1 MTRTW
6 TFILDS
12 ITYINVFIA
21 FIEMYID
28 VDILKSLY
36 NVDINNKHLVK
47 YWCTWTNIE
56 HCLKYLLFPYYHIG
70 IYGNC

>member
-12 ITYINVFIA
+12 VTYINVFIA

-47 YWCTWTNIE
+47 YWCTWIII
-56 HCLKYLLFPYYHIG
+56 YYVLFI
-70 IYGNC
+70 IIIL

>member
-12 ITYINVFIA
+12 VTYINVFIA

-47 YWCTWTNIE
+47 YWCTW
-56 HCLKYLLFPYYHIG
+56 
-70 IYGNC
+70 